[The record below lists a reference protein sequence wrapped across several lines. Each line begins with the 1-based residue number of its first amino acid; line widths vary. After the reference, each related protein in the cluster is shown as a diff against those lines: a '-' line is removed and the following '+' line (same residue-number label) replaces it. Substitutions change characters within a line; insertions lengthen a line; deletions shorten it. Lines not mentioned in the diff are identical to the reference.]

1 MKTFRELFIHLNG
14 FPMEALAERMTQLCT
29 GRWLRKPDREQEIA
43 LFGDVAYCFECKAEN
58 GFERAGLSLFQK
70 EGDIWNVPNI
80 VPLEVGQLSIDQYN
94 QILSDF
100 FAGIVQPAIRDT
112 PATSELTED
121 NISVKDVAGEELD
134 TLLKRFSS
142 VANKSTGSAHPMDRK
157 RWFDFILKAY
167 KTGSRV
173 DTGLLVGTLLE
184 QGWPVDAAHE
194 LAEEYEL
201 AMDLLEYEYESAQ

>member
-29 GRWLRKPDREQEIA
+29 GHWRRRPDREKEIA
-43 LFGDVAYCFECKAEN
+43 LFGDVAYSFEYRAEDDL
-58 GFERAGLSLFQK
+58 ERAGLSLFQK
-70 EGDIWNVPNI
+70 EGDIWHVPNI
-80 VPLEVGQLSIDQYN
+80 VPLEVGQLSVDQYN
-94 QILSDF
+94 RILSNF
-100 FAGIVQPAIRDT
+100 FVGIVQPAIKNT
-112 PATSELTED
+112 PVTGELTED
-121 NISVKDVAGEELD
+121 TISVRDVAGEEVD

-142 VANKSTGSAHPMDRK
+142 IANKSTGSAHPMDRK

-201 AMDLLEYEYESAQ
+201 AMDLLEYESAQ